1 MKKSD
6 LLKNCIYYSL
16 LAIFVFSNIDLSTIR
31 LLSIGGMNV
40 YYGDIFFFLIL
51 AAAIWAFIEIGKGWR
66 WIQPVTAWY
75 MLFLAWLA
83 VAVVWG
89 WRIYGY
95 RAFGESRYILPFFAF
110 FIPYVLL
117 AGKQSGNPV
126 LVGKYVRMTTYVAA
140 AASFLFLLCSL
151 VYRKPF
157 YFSEIHLKNQ
167 KLWVH
172 KIISSD
178 QSFHIILLA
187 MFIFYLS
194 FFRKR
199 FFTLPKMILFLLLI
213 IALPVHNR
221 TALISLFVA
230 FLFLLVLDRRPKE
243 MLFACAS
250 VVVIFALLKI
260 VPAIERFYYPLQS
273 RQQASE
279 QSRQQASEQ
288 SRQQASVQSR
298 QQASD
303 LNVERIKGMSTGYW
317 RFYLNKA
324 ALRQVLQK
332 PLFGWHLGGYFD
344 FFIPEKNQRISLPP
358 HNQYILIL
366 LKTGIIGLTLLLLPL
381 LLLLRGLLKFLT
393 DERLEASERSTVWM
407 VLLVLLAQL
416 PYGMG
421 YDFIPLYAIYFGLG
435 TIFIGFLGKKIS
447 SPAPDKKD
455 KKWKSRSLLL
465 V

>member
-1 MKKSD
+1 MATKKSD
-6 LLKNCIYYSL
+6 LLKKCIFYGL
-16 LAIFVFSNIDLSTIR
+16 LAIFVFSNIDLSTMR
-31 LLSIGGMNV
+31 LLAIGGMNV

-51 AAAIWAFIEIGKGWR
+51 AAAAWAFIEIGKGWR

-89 WRIYGY
+89 WRIFGY

-110 FIPYVLL
+110 FIPFILL
-117 AGKQSGNPV
+117 AGKRGDNPA
-126 LVGKYVRMTTYVAA
+126 LVGKYIRMTTYVAA
-140 AASFLFLLCSL
+140 AAAFLFLTCSL

-167 KLWVH
+167 ELWVH

-199 FFTLPKMILFLLLI
+199 FFTLPKMILFLSLL

-221 TALISLFVA
+221 TALISLFAA
-230 FLFLLVLDRRPKE
+230 FLFLLVLGRRPKE
-243 MLFACAS
+243 LLFACAS
-250 VVVIFALLKI
+250 VAFIFALLKI
-260 VPAIERFYYPLQS
+260 VPAIERFYYPSYS
-273 RQQASE
+273 RQQAPE
-279 QSRQQASEQ
+279 LSRQQAPGQ
-288 SRQQASVQSR
+288 GRQQAPGLGRPQTP
-298 QQASD
+298 D
-303 LNVERIKGMSTGYW
+303 LHMEGIKGMTTGYW

-324 ALRQVLQK
+324 ALQQVLQK
-332 PLFGWHLGGYFD
+332 PVFGWHLGGYFD
-344 FFIPEKNQRISLPP
+344 FFIPEKNQKISLPP

-381 LLLLRGLLKFLT
+381 LLLLRGLLKFLA
-393 DERLEASERSTVWM
+393 DERLEASERSTVWL
-407 VLLVLLAQL
+407 VLLVLLSQL
-416 PYGMG
+416 PYGLG
-421 YDFIPLYAIYFGLG
+421 YDFIPLYAIYLGFG
-435 TIFIGFLGKKIS
+435 TIFMDSLAKKYPFPLRIKKTNNGNLGHYS
-447 SPAPDKKD
+447 
-455 KKWKSRSLLL
+455 
-465 V
+465 

>member
-1 MKKSD
+1 MEKRD
-6 LLKNCIYYSL
+6 LLKDRIFYGMLS
-16 LAIFVFSNIDLSTIR
+16 IFVFFNTDLSTMR
-31 LLSIGGMNV
+31 LLAVGGMNV
-40 YYGDIFFFLIL
+40 YCGDIFFFLVL
-51 AAAIWAFIEIGKGWR
+51 ATAVWAFIKKEKGWR
-66 WIQPVTAWY
+66 WTQPVTTWY
-75 MLFLAWLA
+75 LLFLAWLA
-83 VAVVWG
+83 LAVIWG

-110 FIPYVLL
+110 FIPYILL
-117 AGKQSGNPV
+117 ADKRSDNPA

-140 AASFLFLLCSL
+140 AASLLFLICSL

-221 TALISLFVA
+221 TALISLFFV
-230 FLFLLVLDRRPKE
+230 FLFLLVLGKRPKE
-243 MLFACAS
+243 MLFACTS

-260 VPAIERFYYPLQS
+260 VPAIERFYYPIQS
-273 RQQASE
+273 RQQASRL
-279 QSRQQASEQ
+279 SRQQAPRL
-288 SRQQASVQSR
+288 SRQQAP
-298 QQASD
+298 D
-303 LNVERIKGMSTGYW
+303 LNVKGIKGMSTGYW

-332 PLFGWHLGGYFD
+332 PVFGWHLGGYFD
-344 FFIPEKNQRISLPP
+344 FFIPEKNQKISLPP

-366 LKTGIIGLTLLLLPL
+366 LKTGMIGLVLLLVPL
-381 LLLLRGLLKFLT
+381 FLLLRRLYKFLV
-393 DERLEASERSTVWM
+393 DERLETSERSIVW
-407 VLLVLLAQL
+407 LLLLILLAQF

-421 YDFIPLYAIYFGLG
+421 FGFIPLFAIYFGLG
-435 TIFIGFLGKKIS
+435 SILLESLAKKYPPQLRI
-447 SPAPDKKD
+447 KKD
-455 KKWKSRSLLL
+455 
-465 V
+465 